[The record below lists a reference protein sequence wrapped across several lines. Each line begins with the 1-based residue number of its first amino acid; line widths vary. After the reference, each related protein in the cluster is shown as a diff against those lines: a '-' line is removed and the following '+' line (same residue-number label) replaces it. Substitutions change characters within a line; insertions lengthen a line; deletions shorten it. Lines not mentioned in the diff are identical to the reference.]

1 MKLYW
6 SKTSGLD
13 PARAIHPGRSRADGS
28 AFAWSLLAFALRHD
42 WLMELPRV
50 ETTPGG
56 KPYFPDVTELH
67 FSLSHTRGAVLAAI
81 SRYPVGADVEYH
93 RQFRESTA
101 RRLMETP
108 HGDLELFELWTLRE
122 SWYKLTGRGDLRTI
136 PFSRANGVILLP
148 EPIKNVF
155 CSVYDEIPNC
165 TAAVCCE
172 QELPP
177 ENLIQV
183 DGKLLLETQR

>member
-6 SKTSGLD
+6 AQTSGCD
-13 PARAIHPGRSRADGS
+13 PAQAIHPGRSHADGS
-28 AFAWSLLAFALRHD
+28 AFAWSLLTYALQCD
-42 WLMELPRV
+42 WDMELPSV
-50 ETTPGG
+50 ETTTGG
-56 KPYFPDVTELH
+56 KPYFPDVPELH
-67 FSLSHTRGAVLAAI
+67 ISLSHTRGVVLAAI
-81 SRYPVGADVEYH
+81 SRFPVGVDVEYH

-101 RRLMETP
+101 RRLKETP

-136 PFSRANGVILLP
+136 PFSRENGVITLP
-148 EPIKNVF
+148 EPMENVH
-155 CSVYDEIPNC
+155 CHLYGEIPNC

-177 ENLIQV
+177 EKMIQI
-183 DGKLLLETQR
+183 DAKLLLKPEE